1 MGDTPSPKS
10 EAAAELKVKL
20 GPLPPALAREITGLV
35 VKVLPIG
42 IALDRVLP
50 YALLLSVVERRAQ
63 GETVS
68 QEHASRAWHELAGS
82 IHGLETG
89 YRDEQEAATRYRR
102 GRLARHRLGAS
113 LGGMATTWRKFQ
125 QLADKH
131 RLDLP
136 EHNQQQLSRKRLD
149 AIGKTLQ
156 HLQTGLILE
165 NDLLRKEHPMPSSLD
180 QG

>member
-1 MGDTPSPKS
+1 MGETPSPKS

-35 VKVLPIG
+35 EKALPLG

-89 YRDEQEAATRYRR
+89 YRDARSRY
-102 GRLARHRLGAS
+102 AIPSWQAS
-113 LGGMATTWRKFQ
+113 A
-125 QLADKH
+125 
-131 RLDLP
+131 
-136 EHNQQQLSRKRLD
+136 S
-149 AIGKTLQ
+149 
-156 HLQTGLILE
+156 QTGRFARWDGDNVEKIPAA
-165 NDLLRKEHPMPSSLD
+165 R
-180 QG
+180 